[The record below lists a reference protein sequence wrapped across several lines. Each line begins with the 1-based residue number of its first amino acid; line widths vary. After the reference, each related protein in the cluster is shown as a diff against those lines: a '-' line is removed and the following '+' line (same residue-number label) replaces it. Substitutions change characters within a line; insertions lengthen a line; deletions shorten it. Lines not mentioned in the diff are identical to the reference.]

1 MRLCKLIV
9 IVSALGLTVLALA
22 GCGGTHPPISP
33 PLSLTPN
40 GNWLLAGN
48 EVTAQYPILTS
59 ALFVNG
65 NQVTV
70 NGFLWTNCGGILGG
84 FGGYYQ
90 SATIAPDGSFQMGG
104 QPTDFISISGV
115 VPASNATTWSG
126 TYYIGASGG
135 CIVNQGAPFTA
146 TVLPAYN
153 GTYAGTLSN
162 GYPSGQIS
170 FSASFTQGAA
180 TSADVQGVT
189 YYYLPLSA
197 TLAVGGMPCFTQG
210 TSNAGYSG
218 IYGPLYISSASG
230 LQITG
235 TATMNDGS
243 QALFSGTFWVP
254 DESSVNF
261 AIQFSG
267 GKCVGTFTGT
277 LTRQ

>member
-1 MRLCKLIV
+1 MKRIKAAGPTLLLI
-9 IVSALGLTVLALA
+9 TFLALA

-65 NQVTV
+65 NQVTL
-70 NGFLWTNCGGILGG
+70 NGFLWTNCSPTLGG
-84 FGGYYQ
+84 FQIYQ

-115 VPASNATTWSG
+115 VPGSGATTWSG

-146 TVLPAYN
+146 SVLPAYN

-162 GYPSGQIS
+162 GIPSGNIS

-180 TSADVQGVT
+180 TSAVVLGVP

-197 TLAVGGMPCFTQG
+197 TLAVGGLPCFTQG
-210 TSNAGYSG
+210 TSIAGYSG
-218 IYGPLYISSASG
+218 IYAPWFISSASG
-230 LQITG
+230 LQIG
-235 TATMNDGS
+235 GAATMNDGS
-243 QALFSGTFWVP
+243 QALYTGTFWVP
-254 DESSVNF
+254 DESSVDF

-267 GKCVGTFTGT
+267 GKCDLTYGGT